1 MYLPIYLSIYP
12 PISLYPSNQSTHFS
26 FYFTRVQVELEDR
39 LKANQREVCECIDKI
54 DALYERLQMDAN
66 TKFEFLANNKGL
78 IGEILDASVEEKE
91 TEKNIILIFFPHLA
105 PSIAGPS
112 YLLSVGLQVN

>member
-91 TEKNIILIFFPHLA
+91 TEKNNILFFFPYFL
-105 PSIAGPS
+105 SIAGPS

>member
-78 IGEILDASVEEKE
+78 IGEIWMLPLKR
-91 TEKNIILIFFPHLA
+91 KRLRKILFSFSFLT
-105 PSIAGPS
+105 
-112 YLLSVGLQVN
+112 